1 MHRAPHRQHQPDIT
15 RGPPLP
21 GRARPWPASPPPA
34 TGLGVGLGAASPT
47 ALGTG
52 LLAHGSGHCSMP
64 RHGMLG
70 IATAW
75 GCARHGSALGAG
87 VARDCPALGPAP
99 ARHTRSR
106 ASTGRGWWKA
116 RLWAAGISTGT
127 TRCGRVLHGLRT
139 GTIAGTCLP
148 RARCRTLTRTGTLV
162 LVLSHQ
168 DCPTGRWTIT
178 STFTMELVTTI
189 LGPRPEAAH
198 LLGAGH
204 CIALG
209 LAASPVWGWHCPD
222 VAVES
227 AAAMLASGFLLQC
240 SEASTRSSTTS
251 RRLVKYTGL
260 PVQAPA

>member
-70 IATAW
+70 IVTAW

-106 ASTGRGWWKA
+106 ASTGRGWWKV
-116 RLWAAGISTGT
+116 RLWAAGISTGIT
-127 TRCGRVLHGLRT
+127 SMRQGPARPEDQDHRWHLPSQGQVLHFDQDWYT
-139 GTIAGTCLP
+139 GPGTVSP
-148 RARCRTLTRTGTLV
+148 G
-162 LVLSHQ
+162 LSHWSLDHHQ
-168 DCPTGRWTIT
+168 
-178 STFTMELVTTI
+178 
-189 LGPRPEAAH
+189 H
-198 LLGAGH
+198 LQHGAGH
-204 CIALG
+204 YNLGTKARGITSAWGWALHCSGTGSITSMG
-209 LAASPVWGWHCPD
+209 LA
-222 VAVES
+222 
-227 AAAMLASGFLLQC
+227 
-240 SEASTRSSTTS
+240 
-251 RRLVKYTGL
+251 L
-260 PVQAPA
+260 P